1 VEFGA
6 LYAVMALIIEMPEL
20 PAASSDSGWLLFTLL
35 LTLEGHVFASVC
47 LLVCLLQELWVSFR
61 EIFERGWHW
70 GIEQSV
76 RFLAGDARVVT
87 SCVRSCLV

>member
-35 LTLEGHVFASVC
+35 LTLEGHVFA
-47 LLVCLLQELWVSFR
+47 
-61 EIFERGWHW
+61 
-70 GIEQSV
+70 
-76 RFLAGDARVVT
+76 
-87 SCVRSCLV
+87 